1 MDDRKKSLKLL
12 REYRESVETT
22 LLVPDPLQTSRR
34 LALLK
39 GLCRSTNNEECLQL
53 SSPLM
58 VTRHLPVVSKSR
70 IH

>member
-1 MDDRKKSLKLL
+1 MDDGKKTLKLL

-39 GLCRSTNNEECLQL
+39 GLCRSTNNEECSQL
-53 SSPLM
+53 SSPLL